1 MVRSERSYFQ
11 PNAFRNRTFQRCLET
26 MRTLQDRLI
35 IETVETQSGGFGRR
49 VLGRVGIAVSRLG
62 IAASYGVPG
71 AAVESAFER
80 GVNYLYWGSRRT
92 DAFCTALR
100 NLRLHRERMVLVVQS
115 YTRMAALMA
124 GSLERALRRAN
135 YDHADVLLL
144 GMWNKPVV
152 PRILDAAR
160 QLRER
165 GLTRF
170 LAVSTHAR
178 TLVPPIAEAHDFDI
192 VHFRYNAAHRGAEMD
207 IFPHLLK
214 ADKPGLVAFTA
225 TSWGQLLGVRSIQAV
240 FNGGYRLPKGERTPT
255 ATDCYRFVL
264 TRPEVDVCMAGPAN
278 ASQMEQALEALRLGP
293 MTEDEIAWM
302 GRIGRAVAGK

>member
-1 MVRSERSYFQ
+1 M
-11 PNAFRNRTFQRCLET
+11 
-26 MRTLQDRLI
+26 
-35 IETVETQSGGFGRR
+35 ETVETQFGGFERR
-49 VLGRVGIAVSRLG
+49 VLGRTGRQVSRLG
-62 IAASYGVPG
+62 IAASYGVPA

-80 GVNYLYWGSRRT
+80 GLNYLFWGSRRT

-100 NLRLHRERMVLVVQS
+100 NLRPHREPMVLVVES

-124 GSLERALRRAN
+124 GSLERALRRVN

-144 GMWNKPVV
+144 GMWNKPVA

-178 TLVPPIAEAHDFDI
+178 TLVPSIAAAHDFDI
-192 VHFRYNAAHRGAEMD
+192 VHFRYNAAHPGAETD
-207 IFPHLLK
+207 IFPHLPK

-225 TSWGQLLGVRSIQAV
+225 TSWGQLLGRRSIQAM
-240 FNGGYRLPKGERTPT
+240 FNGGSRLPKGERTPT
-255 ATDCYRFVL
+255 AADCYRFVL
-264 TRPEVDVCMAGPAN
+264 ARPEVDVCITGPAD

-293 MTEDEIAWM
+293 MTEDETAWM
-302 GRIGRAVAGK
+302 SRIGRAVAGK